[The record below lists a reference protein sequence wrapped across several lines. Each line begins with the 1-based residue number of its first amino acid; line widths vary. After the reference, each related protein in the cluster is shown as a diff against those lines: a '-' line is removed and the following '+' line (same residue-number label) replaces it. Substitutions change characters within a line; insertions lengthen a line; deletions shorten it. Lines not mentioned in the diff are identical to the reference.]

1 MTHARAGFVV
11 SLVGLL
17 VLSLTHDVAAQ
28 PGQPFGML
36 EVSVQVDGLSCPF
49 CAYGLE
55 KKLKKVDHVASLE
68 IQVNEGRAVLTLEPG
83 TSLDLA
89 ALEQAVRDGG
99 FTPGGLTLTARGRL
113 GQLHGAP
120 ALELSDG
127 TVLLLAEGGR
137 ADELLTLTNGS
148 AVQVEGHAVLEQTPD
163 HTAHP
168 YTLTVNSFETL

>member
-1 MTHARAGFVV
+1 MTHARARFVV
-11 SLVGLL
+11 SLVGVLL
-17 VLSLTHDVAAQ
+17 LSLTHDVAAQ

-55 KKLKKVDHVASLE
+55 KKLKKVDNVASLE
-68 IQVNEGRAVLTLEPG
+68 IQVNEGRAVLTPEPG

-89 ALEQAVRDGG
+89 DLEQAVRDGG
-99 FTPGGLTLTARGRL
+99 FTPSGLTLTARGRL
-113 GQLHGAP
+113 SQRHGTP

-127 TVLLLAEGGR
+127 SVLLLAAGGR
-137 ADELLTLTNGS
+137 TDELLRLTNGS
-148 AVQVEGHAVLEQTPD
+148 AVQVEGHAVLEQASD

-168 YTLTVNSFETL
+168 YTLTVNSFEAL